1 MLYALSSFIFKKIR
15 RIFIEEEDNPS
26 EKVNLV
32 ERKLD
37 DFDIDDTED
46 LEALQTRVIRFLGQ
60 TIVVKMY
67 IKIPWFFAVSGL
79 FFITLPESVPNSKFS
94 MK

>member
-1 MLYALSSFIFKKIR
+1 MLYALSSFTFKKIR

-32 ERKLD
+32 EKKLD
-37 DFDIDDTED
+37 DFDIDDIED
-46 LEALQTRVIRFLGQ
+46 LEALQTRVIRFFGQ

-67 IKIPWFFAVSGL
+67 IKIPCFFAMSGL
-79 FFITLPESVPNSKFS
+79 FFITFTESVTKQSRT
-94 MK
+94 ML